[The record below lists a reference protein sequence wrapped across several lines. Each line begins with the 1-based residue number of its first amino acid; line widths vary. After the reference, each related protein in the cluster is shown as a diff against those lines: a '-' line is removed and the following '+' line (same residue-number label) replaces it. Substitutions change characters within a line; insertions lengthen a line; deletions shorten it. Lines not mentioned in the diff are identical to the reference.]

1 MEFASKLQEVTGKG
15 YLSYSSIKE
24 SLKDMKLFELYM
36 AGKLRKESDALRFG
50 SMYDLMLFEPEK
62 FQEQYFVID
71 DRQMLDEIGG
81 KSPRS
86 TKLYKQWLEEVKN
99 TDKQTVT
106 YDDWKKADEMVDRL
120 KTCGVYD
127 KFLQGTYQEEFNT
140 FLQDI
145 PVRGFYD
152 CLGSAYVSD
161 SKTTQNL
168 EKFKYDV
175 FSFGYDIQA
184 YIYATVSGRKDFYWV
199 AQEKSYPYGITVFHA
214 SEDTLS
220 SGERK
225 FWRAIELIKEWLF
238 EDKQPIETFNFKTL

>member
-36 AGKLRKESDALRFG
+36 AGKLRKESDALYFG
-50 SMYDLMLFEPEK
+50 SMYDLLLFEPEK
-62 FQEQYFVID
+62 FQEQYFILD
-71 DRQMLDEIGG
+71 DRLKLEEIGG

-86 TKLYKQWLEEVKN
+86 TKLYKQWLEDVQN
-99 TDKQTVT
+99 TDKQIVN
-106 YDDWKKADEMVDRL
+106 YEDWKKAEEMVDRL

-127 KFLQGTYQEEFNT
+127 QYLQGSYQEEFNT

-152 CLGSAYVSD
+152 CLGSTYVSD

-168 EKFKYDV
+168 GKFKYDV

-184 YIYATVSGRKDFYWV
+184 YIYASVSGRNDFYWV
-199 AQEKSYPYGITVFHA
+199 AQEKSYPYGITVFQA
-214 SEDTLS
+214 SDDTLG